1 MKFAV
6 TVTIDTVTWMNVT
19 VSVNSLSVAF
29 GTTAPVLREGLS
41 FTQTLC
47 SLWAR
52 PPSLSISPVYC
63 FY

>member
-41 FTQTLC
+41 
-47 SLWAR
+47 
-52 PPSLSISPVYC
+52 SIYSDPLLAVGQAT
-63 FY
+63 FP